1 MKGDPKDLGFST
13 RAIHAGQPPDPVTGA
28 VTVPIYQTST
38 YVHDELGRHK
48 GFEYA
53 RVQNPTR
60 SALEANVAALEGG
73 KSGHAFASGMA
84 AISTLMTLLKA
95 GEHAVVSRNVYGGT
109 YRFFHHVLERYGLEF
124 SWVDATDPANIE
136 AAMRPTTRMVYV
148 ETPTNPMMEVTDIA
162 AAAEI
167 AHRRGALLV
176 VDNTFLSP
184 YLQRPLA
191 LGADV
196 VVHSTT
202 KFLNGHS
209 DSIGGVL
216 VAGAAEHGEWFAF
229 VQKSAGAVL
238 SPFDCFLV
246 LRGIK
251 TLAVRMDRHE
261 TNTARVVEFLAGHPK
276 VRAVL
281 YPGLPSHPGHAVQRR
296 QASGFGALVSFD
308 LGGYEA
314 AKSML
319 DRVRVMSL
327 AESLGGVETLISHPA
342 SMTHASVPREMRE
355 ALGLSD
361 GLVRISV
368 GLEDADDLVG
378 DLEQALG

>member
-1 MKGDPKDLGFST
+1 VKGDPRDLGFST
-13 RAIHAGQPPDPVTGA
+13 RAIHAGQPPDPATGA

-73 KSGHAFASGMA
+73 RSGHAFASGMA
-84 AISTLMTLLKA
+84 AISTLMTLLES
-95 GEHAVVSRNVYGGT
+95 GDHAVVSRNVYGGT
-109 YRFFHHVLERYGLEF
+109 YRLFHQVLERYGLEF
-124 SWVDATDPANIE
+124 SWVDASDPAHLE
-136 AAMRPTTRMVYV
+136 AALRPTTRMVYV
-148 ETPTNPMMEVTDIA
+148 ETPTNPLMEVADIA
-162 AAAEI
+162 AAAAI
-167 AHRRGALLV
+167 AHRHGAVLV

-184 YLQRPLA
+184 YFQRPLE

-216 VAGAAEHGEWFAF
+216 VAAAAEHGEWFAF

-238 SPFDCFLV
+238 SPFDSFLV

-261 TNTARVVEFLAGHPK
+261 TNTRRVVEFLTGHPK
-276 VRAVL
+276 VRSVL
-281 YPGLPSHPGHAVQRR
+281 YPGLAGHPGHAVQTR

-314 AKSML
+314 AKTML
-319 DRVRVMSL
+319 DRLRVMSL

-342 SMTHASVPREMRE
+342 TMTHASVPREMRD
-355 ALGLSD
+355 ALGLSE
-361 GLVRISV
+361 GMVRISV
-368 GLEDADDLVG
+368 GLEDADDLVS
-378 DLEQALG
+378 DLEQSLA

>member
-162 AAAEI
+162 AAAAI

-355 ALGLSD
+355 ALGISD

>member
-1 MKGDPKDLGFST
+1 MKGDPRNHGFAT
-13 RAIHAGQPPDPVTGA
+13 RAIHAGQPPDPTTGS
-28 VTVPIYQTST
+28 VTVPIYATST
-38 YVHDELGRHK
+38 YVHDELGVHK

-60 SALEANVAALEGG
+60 SALETNVAALEGG
-73 KSGHAFASGMA
+73 RSGHAFASGMA

-109 YRFFHHVLERYGLEF
+109 YRYFHHVLERYGLEF
-124 SWVDATDPANIE
+124 SWVDSSDPANIE
-136 AAMRPTTRMVYV
+136 AAMRPETRMVYV
-148 ETPTNPMMEVTDIA
+148 ETPTNPMMDVADIA
-162 AAAEI
+162 AAAAI
-167 AHRRGALLV
+167 AHARDAVLV

-184 YLQRPLA
+184 YLQRPLEH
-191 LGADV
+191 GADV

-216 VAGAAEHGEWFAF
+216 IAAREDHGEWFAF

-238 SPFDCFLV
+238 SPFDSFLV

-251 TLAVRMDRHE
+251 TLAVRMERHE
-261 TNTARVVEFLAGHPK
+261 ANARQVVALLDGHPR
-276 VRAVL
+276 VRSVL
-281 YPGLPSHPGHAVQRR
+281 YPGLPGHPGHEVQKR
-296 QASGFGALVSFD
+296 QASGFGALVTFD
-308 LGGYEA
+308 AGGYEA
-314 AKSML
+314 AKQVL

-342 SMTHASVPREMRE
+342 SMTHASVPREKRE
-355 ALGLSD
+355 ALGLTE
-361 GLVRISV
+361 GMVRISV
-368 GLEDADDLVG
+368 GIEEIDDLLA
-378 DLEQALG
+378 DLDQALA